1 MRKQSNND
9 RTMIDNCRSTTLRI
23 TFLQSLLLGLRYSEL
38 SWEMAKPSDEGN
50 LDCLPCLF
58 LQFPVR
64 ENGARV
70 YKILQVFSR
79 QVRFPLDHVNF
90 KP

>member
-1 MRKQSNND
+1 M
-9 RTMIDNCRSTTLRI
+9 
-23 TFLQSLLLGLRYSEL
+23 QSLLLGLRYSEL

-79 QVRFPLDHVNF
+79 QVWFIYRKMMMLYNGILELKSYFIYRQ
-90 KP
+90 

>member
-1 MRKQSNND
+1 MLK
-9 RTMIDNCRSTTLRI
+9 I

-38 SWEMAKPSDEGN
+38 SWEMAKPSDESN
-50 LDCLPCLF
+50 LNCLPCLF

-64 ENGARV
+64 ENGTRV

-79 QVRFPLDHVNF
+79 QVRVDFNEAKLNCLN
-90 KP
+90 